1 MSEQQAS
8 VSNSE
13 IVFKYN
19 EIKSKYTI
27 YFQKALELEDEL
39 REHTYIYLNNIK
51 LSRKYLIKY

>member
-39 REHTYIYLNNIK
+39 REHTYFNHK
-51 LSRKYLIKY
+51 